1 MPILNLIK
9 GSPELSLA
17 SEEIGS
23 LVEAFEAILLVLKI
37 DRAGPEAEWVAKQV
51 IAVAKLGERDP
62 AQISE
67 LVVASIRAKR
77 KKRAERHQGQPPV

>member
-1 MPILNLIK
+1 MPILKLIA

-17 SEEIGS
+17 PQDIET
-23 LVEAFEAILLVLKI
+23 LVEAFDGTLLALKI

-62 AQISE
+62 AQIRE
-67 LVVASIRAKR
+67 LVVATVRAKR
-77 KKRAERHQGQPPV
+77 SKRRVGGSS